1 MPLVTD
7 LLIILVVA
15 FIMGAL
21 AYRLGQPVIL
31 GFIVAGMLVG
41 PYTGG
46 VTVTALIEA
55 ERLSEIGVALLLFA
69 VGIEFSLSTLR
80 PVYKIVLLGTPI
92 QLGLTVVFGYGVGQL
107 LGWERGASLWFGL
120 LISLS
125 STVVTLNTLS
135 SFRLSDTSSTRVV
148 EGILTAQNL
157 SVVPLS
163 FTLRQVGSQA
173 LIAPVIAIAAIEG
186 LFLLAVLFFLGTHLL
201 PPLFAYVA
209 RQNSD
214 ELSLLVVLASVAVVS
229 SGVYLYGLPFVFV
242 AFAIGLA
249 LSESELGSRALSE
262 ILRVRDLFGLLFF
275 VSAGMLLDLPFLV
288 AHLNLVLLLVT
299 LVVVG
304 KALILAAVTR
314 LFRYGASRP
323 FVVALALFQTS
334 ELSLVLARLGLENA
348 AIDGHL
354 YSLVIT
360 TALIT
365 MLLTPFVAQAA
376 VPFYRWARER

>member
-1 MPLVTD
+1 M
-7 LLIILVVA
+7 
-15 FIMGAL
+15 
-21 AYRLGQPVIL
+21 
-31 GFIVAGMLVG
+31 
-41 PYTGG
+41 
-46 VTVTALIEA
+46 
-55 ERLSEIGVALLLFA
+55 
-69 VGIEFSLSTLR
+69 
-80 PVYKIVLLGTPI
+80 
-92 QLGLTVVFGYGVGQL
+92 
-107 LGWERGASLWFGL
+107 
-120 LISLS
+120 
-125 STVVTLNTLS
+125 
-135 SFRLSDTSSTRVV
+135 
-148 EGILTAQNL
+148 
-157 SVVPLS
+157 
-163 FTLRQVGSQA
+163 
-173 LIAPVIAIAAIEG
+173 
-186 LFLLAVLFFLGTHLL
+186 
-201 PPLFAYVA
+201 
-209 RQNSD
+209 
-214 ELSLLVVLASVAVVS
+214 
-229 SGVYLYGLPFVFV
+229 

-304 KALILAAVTR
+304 KALILTAVTR